1 MRNFRTLLVAL
12 AVTSPLPTTIAFAQ
26 GTPAAAPAPAPTSSP
41 VELTT
46 LKLMLAK
53 GLISQAEYDSA
64 MRDLADSAGMRASDQ
79 TTVVAGKWSTT
90 FYGFIE
96 ADHIYDSTQSFSDF
110 PGNGQVQRP
119 NPAPLPANPAAPTR
133 YAGEH
138 GRMMFGL
145 RNSRFGFR
153 MKAPEVGGI
162 RTSAQFE
169 MDLLG
174 NAAGNGQPGAAGA
187 VSEGSFFNN
196 PAVRL
201 RHANL
206 KIETPILDVLIGQY
220 WHLFGWQSVYHPNTV
235 EIQGVPG
242 EIYGRTPQIR
252 LSKTLK
258 LGDLQFEIAG
268 ALLRPPQ
275 RDSEVPDLQGGVR
288 IAHNGWTGMTTA
300 GSTGTSI
307 MPLSLAVTGDWRRF
321 SVAEFSPTPTHTT
334 DKTTTAVAIDAF
346 IPVLPA
352 TKDKKGNS
360 LSLNGE
366 FVTGYGIADLY
377 SGFQSGLTNPTIPNG
392 FAGVANPTY
401 TPNVDGNLVVYGPD
415 GTLHGIQWTSYL
427 IGIQYYF
434 PGSDGKYWISAN
446 YSHTQSANAKNFTR
460 NNVAAVPTDFNLT
473 YAGLVRD
480 SEDWWDVNLFGDVA
494 PGVRLG
500 LEYANFNDK
509 YADTVHAINHRVQ
522 ASGFFLF

>member
-1 MRNFRTLLVAL
+1 M
-12 AVTSPLPTTIAFAQ
+12 
-26 GTPAAAPAPAPTSSP
+26 
-41 VELTT
+41 TT

-64 MRDLADSAGMRASDQ
+64 MHDLADSAGMRAPDQ
-79 TTVVAGKWSTT
+79 STLVVGKWSTT

-96 ADHIYDSTQSFSDF
+96 ADHIYDSTQSFSEV
-110 PGNGQVQRP
+110 PGNNQVQRP
-119 NPAPLPANPAAPTR
+119 PPAALPASSPSTR

-138 GRMMFGL
+138 GRLMFGV

-153 MKAPEVGGI
+153 LKAPEAGGI

-174 NAAGNGQPGAAGA
+174 QAAGNGQPGAAGA

-196 PAVRL
+196 PAVRV

-206 KIETPILDVLIGQY
+206 KIETPILDILVGQY
-220 WHLFGWQSVYHPNTV
+220 WHLFGWQSVFHPNTV
-235 EIQGVPG
+235 TIQGVPG
-242 EIYGRTPQIR
+242 QIYGRTPQIR

-258 LGDLQFEIAG
+258 FGDIQLEIA
-268 ALLRPPQ
+268 AAALRPPQ

-288 IAHNGWTGMTTA
+288 VAYNGWNGMTTA
-300 GSTGTSI
+300 GSAGTSL
-307 MPLSLAVTGDWRRF
+307 MPVSLAVTGDWRRF
-321 SVAEFSPTPTHTT
+321 SVQEFSVTPTHST
-334 DKTTTAVAIDAF
+334 DHATTAIALDAF
-346 IPVLPA
+346 IPVIPA

-366 FVTGYGIADLY
+366 VVSGYGIADLY
-377 SGFQSGLTNPTIPNG
+377 TGFASGLTNPVIPG
-392 FAGVANPTY
+392 AAQP
-401 TPNVDGNLVVYGPD
+401 PSNVDGNLVVYGPD
-415 GTLHGIQWTSYL
+415 GQLHGIQWTSYL
-427 IGIQYYF
+427 IGVQYYL
-434 PGSDGKYWISAN
+434 PGLDGRYWISAN
-446 YSHTQSANAKNFTR
+446 YSHTRSSNTTNFVR
-460 NNVAAVPTDFNLT
+460 NFPQVAPIPTDTNLT
-473 YAGLVRD
+473 YAGLVRQ

-494 PGVRLG
+494 PGVRIG

-509 YADTVHAINHRVQ
+509 YADTIHAINHRVQ